1 MTVDV
6 APDTVATLRTIL
18 LARAT
23 GTDLEGVAIRPNQ
36 PEEGDVPPYVVLAE
50 GGDLHARG
58 VGALLPARVA
68 LSVTAETDGEAAAL
82 WRLASALLHRY
93 GPAAVVVDGVRV
105 GVWRVHDETGLQ
117 RPVQEPDTLWWRAS
131 GVFDLTMAD
140 RPIVLA

>member
-1 MTVDV
+1 MTVAV
-6 APDTVATLRTIL
+6 TPDPVATLRSVL
-18 LARAT
+18 LSRVS
-23 GTDLEGVAIRPNQ
+23 GTDLEDVAVRPNQ
-36 PEEGDVPPYVVLAE
+36 PDAGDLPPYVVLAE

-68 LSVTAETDGEAAAL
+68 LSVTAETDGQAASL
-82 WRLASALLHRY
+82 WRLASALLHRF
-93 GPAAVVVDGVRV
+93 GPVSVVIDGVRV
-105 GVWRVHDETGLQ
+105 GVWRIHDETGLQ